1 MEEKNQKPKQRKRK
15 IFAFIIFPLL
25 IIIGAVILYFYLD
38 YKKTHISTDDA
49 FVDGRIHAIASKV
62 PGTVRILY
70 VRDNQLVKK
79 NDPLLEIDPIDYDVN
94 MKEAQA
100 GLETERA
107 KLYQIRATVDTVK
120 KQLAQLIATLEAARA
135 NLELQEA
142 IDRQSEDRF
151 QRGRNPLEK
160 RGSSKG

>member
-1 MEEKNQKPKQRKRK
+1 M
-15 IFAFIIFPLL
+15 
-25 IIIGAVILYFYLD
+25 
-38 YKKTHISTDDA
+38 
-49 FVDGRIHAIASKV
+49 
-62 PGTVRILY
+62 
-70 VRDNQLVKK
+70 RDNQLVKK

-142 IDRQSEDRF
+142 IDRQSEIDF
-151 QRGRNPLEK
+151 
-160 RGSSKG
+160 KGAETLWKKEVVPKDSYDKAKTNYDVAGAQGEGG